1 MLIVIVFFLRPALR
15 RCSRSSTWRT
25 RSSGARSGRGGRTK
39 KNAVKSSDYARS
51 ASFTAAI
58 AFFSLPLMLMLPV
71 FVGPSGCGK
80 SMFLRVVAELQA
92 ATEGE
97 VRTGQR
103 RENEATPAFQ
113 NLALYP
119 H

>member
-1 MLIVIVFFLRPALR
+1 
-15 RCSRSSTWRT
+15 
-25 RSSGARSGRGGRTK
+25 
-39 KNAVKSSDYARS
+39 
-51 ASFTAAI
+51 
-58 AFFSLPLMLMLPV
+58 MLMLPV